1 MDSVRTALQTLLV
14 ELFPTSSDF
23 EAFFIGAFSSIY
35 RLVSSGM
42 NRLDQINL
50 LFGQAAPHQIV
61 HALFVHF
68 HGDLKTLR
76 LIEARIAALDSE
88 DARAEFDLN
97 QSILE
102 LTQELV
108 ERRSRGVPADVIAG
122 KLKELKKRRRELREG
137 PGLRAGDE
145 LGGRYKLLTLIG
157 EGGFATV
164 WQAFDVQGQL
174 VVAIKVLHGE
184 KAASQRS
191 RERFDRGARILRSL
205 NHPHIVRLLDEPK
218 VDRNYHYVALE
229 YAAGGDLDK
238 AVLKSAQ
245 PKDVLWRA
253 VIQTADALSHAHAAG
268 LTHRDV
274 KPENILLT
282 VAGVAKLTDFDLV
295 QDEASSGGS
304 RTGGMGTLLYA
315 APEQR
320 FDASRVDHRADIYS
334 LGMTAVFVLHG
345 KRLPAEV
352 FENEGRQAFIAK
364 LDCPK
369 ALRDV
374 LRKAVD
380 ADRSKR
386 YQRMTELCMDLE
398 RAATPWLLAKPSQ
411 PAVATSAAPPR
422 KTSRAT
428 LFGLAVFVGV
438 GSGVVGL
445 GVYLN
450 TPSAPRDPSAPVLV
464 AHATDAGFG
473 PLDASLARVSQTG
486 GFALVSEPPGAAVSL
501 DGASLGQVTP
511 LRVQSVLVGKHS
523 LELRLGSRSLTQEIV
538 VEGGKTIDFKLTLPP
553 ETVSQSA
560 PEQKPAPLKKT
571 EDRQMPRPKPGA
583 VAIAKRQVAKNVGFL
598 RIKSKPSTK
607 IFVDGMDTNL
617 ATPQTAYQMS
627 PGMHQIMLFDPEFG
641 FRETFSVH
649 IIAGETQTVLKDFLK
664 DLPEVLDRGTIMS
677 TLKGAN
683 FAPCKVEGA
692 PVVIAVKLIIG
703 RNGMVTEA
711 SGPND
716 CVVNVIKGVKFP
728 AFSGDPMSLT
738 YPALIR

>member
-1 MDSVRTALQTLLV
+1 MDSLRTALQTLLV
-14 ELFPTSSDF
+14 ELFPTAGDF
-23 EAFFIGAFSSIY
+23 EAFFIGQFLSIY
-35 RLVSSGM
+35 RLASSGM

-61 HALFVHF
+61 HALFVQF

-76 LIEARIAALDSE
+76 LIEARIASLDSE
-88 DARAEFDLN
+88 DAREEFDVN

-108 ERRSRGVPADVIAG
+108 ERRSRGVPADVIAH
-122 KLKELKKRRRELREG
+122 KLKDLKKRRRELREG

-145 LGGRYKLLTLIG
+145 LGCRYKLLTVIG
-157 EGGFATV
+157 DGGFATV

-205 NHPHIVRLLDEPK
+205 NHSHIVRLLEEPK
-218 VDRNYHYVALE
+218 VDRNYHYVVLE

-253 VIQTADALSHAHAAG
+253 VLQTADALIHAHAAG

-295 QDEASSGGS
+295 RDEASDGGT

-320 FDASRVDHRADIYS
+320 SDASRVDETADIYS

-345 KRLPAEV
+345 KRLPAEII
-352 FENEGRQAFIAK
+352 ENEGRQAFIAK

-386 YQRMTELCMDLE
+386 YQRMDELRLDLE
-398 RAATPWLLAKPSQ
+398 RASTPWLLAKPSQ
-411 PAVATSAAPPR
+411 PVVTTPASPPR
-422 KTSRAT
+422 KTSLAT
-428 LFGLAVFVGV
+428 RVGLAVVAGFGFGLVGF
-438 GSGVVGL
+438 
-445 GVYLN
+445 GVYLY
-450 TPSAPRDPSAPVLV
+450 TLPAPRDPSAPVLV
-464 AHATDAGFG
+464 AHATDAGYAIPVARDG
-473 PLDASLARVSQTG
+473 GLQVSGSDVPNDAA
-486 GFALVSEPPGAAVSL
+486 
-501 DGASLGQVTP
+501 
-511 LRVQSVLVGKHS
+511 
-523 LELRLGSRSLTQEIV
+523 
-538 VEGGKTIDFKLTLPP
+538 
-553 ETVSQSA
+553 ETVATA
-560 PEQKPAPLKKT
+560 PATKPVG
-571 EDRQMPRPKPGA
+571 EPRPKLGNTSLVVPAAMTEKKKRSKKDEAWVDPFQPTVDERPNTASSGPGGKPEPSEKKPDEI
-583 VAIAKRQVAKNVGFL
+583 VAETPKAYVNGKPKAATDDLDALLGTASSGPGGKP
-598 RIKSKPSTK
+598 KPSEK
-607 IFVDGMDTNL
+607 KPDDIMAEAQRAYVLGDRERAVELALQAAEKPGPHVVNSWRFVGAAACSMHNVQS
-617 ATPQTAYQMS
+617 ASKAYA
-627 PGMHQIMLFDPEFG
+627 H
-641 FRETFSVH
+641 
-649 IIAGETQTVLKDFLK
+649 
-664 DLPEVLDRGTIMS
+664 LPSEDHKQLLS
-677 TLKGAN
+677 EL
-683 FAPCKVEGA
+683 CQ
-692 PVVIAVKLIIG
+692 
-703 RNGMVTEA
+703 RNGLVLQNGRFILTE
-711 SGPND
+711 
-716 CVVNVIKGVKFP
+716 
-728 AFSGDPMSLT
+728 
-738 YPALIR
+738 

>member
-1 MDSVRTALQTLLV
+1 MDPLRTALQKLLV
-14 ELFPTSSDF
+14 ELFPTASDF

-61 HALFVHF
+61 HALFVQF

-76 LIEARIAALDSE
+76 LIEVRIASLDSE

-97 QSILE
+97 QSILD
-102 LTQELV
+102 LTQELE
-108 ERRSRGVPADVIAG
+108 ERRSRGVPVDVIARN
-122 KLKELKKRRRELREG
+122 LKELKKRRRELREG

-164 WQAFDVQGQL
+164 WQAFDVQGKL
-174 VVAIKVLHGE
+174 MVAIKVLHGE

-191 RERFDRGARILRSL
+191 RERFVRGARILRSL
-205 NHPHIVRLLDEPK
+205 NHFHIIRLLDEPK

-253 VIQTADALSHAHAAG
+253 VIKTADALSHAHVAG

-282 VAGVAKLTDFDLV
+282 VEGVAKLTDFDLV

-320 FDASRVDHRADIYS
+320 FDASRVDHKADIYS
-334 LGMTAVFVLHG
+334 LGMTAMFVLHG
-345 KRLPAEV
+345 KRLPAEA

-386 YQRMTELCMDLE
+386 YQRMDELRADLE
-398 RAATPWLLAKPSQ
+398 RASTPWLLAKPSQ
-411 PAVATSAAPPR
+411 PVVTTPAAPPR

-428 LFGLAVFVGV
+428 RFGLAVVVGV
-438 GSGVVGL
+438 GSGAVGL

-450 TPSAPRDPSAPVLV
+450 RLPAPRDLSAPVVV
-464 AHATDAGFG
+464 AHPPDAGHG
-473 PLDASLARVSQTG
+473 TPDASLATVSAQTG
-486 GFALVSEPPGAAVSL
+486 GFTLVSVPTGATVSL
-501 DGASLGQVTP
+501 DGTSLGQLTP
-511 LRVQSVLVGKHS
+511 LRVQSVPVGKHS
-523 LELRLGSRSLTQEIV
+523 LELRLGSRSLTQEVI
-538 VEGGKTIDFKLTLPP
+538 VEGGKSIDLKLTLPP
-553 ETVSQSA
+553 ETVNQSA
-560 PEQKPAPLKKT
+560 PEQEPTPPKKT
-571 EDRQMPRPKPGA
+571 EDRQMARPKPGA
-583 VAIAKRQVAKNVGFL
+583 VKVAKRQVAKNWGWGFL
-598 RIKSKPSTK
+598 RINSKPWTK

-617 ATPQTAYQMS
+617 QTPQTGYQMR
-627 PGMHQIMLFDPEFG
+627 PGMHQIMLFNPEFG
-641 FRETFSVH
+641 IRETFTVH
-649 IIAGETQTVLKDFLK
+649 IIADETQTVIKDFRK
-664 DLPEVLDRGTIMS
+664 
-677 TLKGAN
+677 
-683 FAPCKVEGA
+683 
-692 PVVIAVKLIIG
+692 
-703 RNGMVTEA
+703 
-711 SGPND
+711 
-716 CVVNVIKGVKFP
+716 
-728 AFSGDPMSLT
+728 
-738 YPALIR
+738 